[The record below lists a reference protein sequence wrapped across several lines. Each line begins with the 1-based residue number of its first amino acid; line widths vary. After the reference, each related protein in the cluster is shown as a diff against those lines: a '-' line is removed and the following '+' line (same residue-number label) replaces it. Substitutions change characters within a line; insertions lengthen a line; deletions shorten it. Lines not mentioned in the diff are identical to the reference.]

1 MILFLATTS
10 LSVWVEM
17 MLRKCFRKSC
27 SHLMYVRRISYTTNS
42 GCCLNSFSFMIF
54 FTSLK
59 KMNSKSYLK
68 VSIMLCNSM
77 LLPTISWLPSK
88 FSIV

>member
-1 MILFLATTS
+1 MILILTTTS

-17 MLRKCFRKSC
+17 MLRKCFTRSC
-27 SHLMYVRRISYTTNS
+27 SHLTYIRRISYTTNP

-54 FTSLK
+54 FHFIK
-59 KMNSKSYLK
+59 KINFKSYLK
-68 VSIMLCNSM
+68 MSIILCNSM
-77 LLPTISWLPSK
+77 LLPKISHLPSK